1 LIYGLLDLTGV
12 LRIRLI
18 LRVFLLLY
26 GSFLGVV
33 SVFARTLALP
43 INCLDDR
50 ALRRHIHRIPPH
62 YLGNFHPDRY
72 LSDPDP
78 YLMPNAELRTIHYE
92 IQAFGD
98 HLLQFSKI
106 LVKETDK
113 KQSFTAKKGVRS
125 ILLVPVA

>member
-1 LIYGLLDLTGV
+1 MMYKLEIKFFN
-12 LRIRLI
+12 RII
-18 LRVFLLLY
+18 QNALLLHQCPDTTQVHPGICR
-26 GSFLGVV
+26 GS
-33 SVFARTLALP
+33 
-43 INCLDDR
+43 
-50 ALRRHIHRIPPH
+50 
-62 YLGNFHPDRY
+62 RY
-72 LSDPDP
+72 LSDPSSLRYVSG

-125 ILLVPVA
+125 LLLVPVA